1 MFKLNVSEFKKK
13 CFIKL
18 FLEKEINFVNS
29 VIMSK
34 KIILKKRGFM
44 IEIWILMKIEYS
56 MVIQIIKMKLMKI
69 KILG

>member
-1 MFKLNVSEFKKK
+1 
-13 CFIKL
+13 
-18 FLEKEINFVNS
+18 
-29 VIMSK
+29 
-34 KIILKKRGFM
+34 M